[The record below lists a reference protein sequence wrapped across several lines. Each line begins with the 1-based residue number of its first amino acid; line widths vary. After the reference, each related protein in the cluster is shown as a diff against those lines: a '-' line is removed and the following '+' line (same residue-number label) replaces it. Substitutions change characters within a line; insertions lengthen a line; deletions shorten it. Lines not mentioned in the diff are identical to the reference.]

1 MLLGAIEIQLHISP
15 ASFID
20 GHDAE
25 RAMHRGIAE
34 SWPRSSTER
43 CVARERS
50 AAPPQTHTRVHT
62 TVAQQELS
70 LYALSL
76 SLSLSPRI
84 RPCMHASSICKFSL
98 QNFVHFSRKGT
109 AKNVVGEVDMPQR
122 REAQRKFW
130 SVWCVWHWSDCSW
143 TLLPAAA
150 ISGLCQP
157 PPHPPP

>member
-20 GHDAE
+20 GHDADGARHAPRDRRVMATQLHTASRGTRKKR
-25 RAMHRGIAE
+25 RATTNPHAC
-34 SWPRSSTER
+34 PHDR
-43 CVARERS
+43 CTAR
-50 AAPPQTHTRVHT
+50 
-62 TVAQQELS
+62 
-70 LYALSL
+70 ALSL

-98 QNFVHFSRKGT
+98 QNFVLFSRKGT

-130 SVWCVWHWSDCSW
+130 SVWCVWHWADCSW
-143 TLLPAAA
+143 TLSVSYTHLTLPTTA
-150 ISGLCQP
+150 IV
-157 PPHPPP
+157 